1 MYLDCEENL
10 LAIVNLNV
18 NQMYEY
24 LLYHKN
30 QHMILDTCG
39 TECLTVD
46 LGLGS
51 DTSDTTRTLDIRVI
65 FFMFLYMSF
74 TTYYT
79 WYKEPIL
86 IYYNHFF

>member
-10 LAIVNLNV
+10 LAVINVNV

-24 LLYHKN
+24 LLCHKN

-51 DTSDTTRTLDIRVI
+51 DTSDTARTLDIRVI
-65 FFMFLYMSF
+65 FSCFHLCYLLP
-74 TTYYT
+74 TLCYQET
-79 WYKEPIL
+79 IL
-86 IYYNHFF
+86 IY

>member
-1 MYLDCEENL
+1 MYLDCEKKVF
-10 LAIVNLNV
+10 AFINLNV

-24 LLYHKN
+24 FLYHKN

-51 DTSDTTRTLDIRVI
+51 DTSDTARTLDIRVI
-65 FFMFLYMSF
+65 FFMLLYILF
-74 TTYYT
+74 TSYSISRTNFDLLHYY
-79 WYKEPIL
+79 
-86 IYYNHFF
+86 FF